1 MSLAEKVY
9 RRTQNE
15 TANMGVTPS
24 NGGNIPRYSL
34 AKELASW
41 SLSEVRRTL
50 TQLVHR
56 VQWFFVQR
64 QWRSYRCQ
72 EQRSEAESW
81 PSQRGILKVTARG
94 RFSVFYVRL
103 ATGPAEGR
111 ANLLGQRWLRQ
122 SHQQ

>member
-1 MSLAEKVY
+1 MSLGGERN

-24 NGGNIPRYSL
+24 SGGNIPRYSL
-34 AKELASW
+34 AKELPLW
-41 SLSEVRRTL
+41 SLSEVRRAL

-94 RFSVFYVRL
+94 KIQRFLCPSRWRP
-103 ATGPAEGR
+103 TEGAR
-111 ANLLGQRWLRQ
+111 TY
-122 SHQQ
+122 